1 MLHRD
6 SMMYSS
12 SAQACLHSRKIWGR
26 GHTGMFLNL
35 VGKFIRFTGKNKF
48 VFKRKDYD
56 FLYNVGYNIALCDV
70 LLLSLELQYIYKLEE
85 ITQCVLIFC
94 WKVLIASQRGLFY
107 LTWEFCISSLC
118 TVVVEILKNIFLLL
132 LLKHF
137 LI

>member
-1 MLHRD
+1 
-6 SMMYSS
+6 MMYSS

-35 VGKFIRFTGKNKF
+35 VEKVPRFTGKNKF
-48 VFKRKDYD
+48 VFERKDYIW
-56 FLYNVGYNIALCDV
+56 FSSQCRV
-70 LLLSLELQYIYKLEE
+70 LFSAMWRMLLSLELLYIYKLEE

-94 WKVLIASQRGLFY
+94 WKVLIASQRVLFY
-107 LTWEFCISSLC
+107 FTWEFCISSLC
-118 TVVVEILKNIFLLL
+118 TVVVEILTNIFLLL